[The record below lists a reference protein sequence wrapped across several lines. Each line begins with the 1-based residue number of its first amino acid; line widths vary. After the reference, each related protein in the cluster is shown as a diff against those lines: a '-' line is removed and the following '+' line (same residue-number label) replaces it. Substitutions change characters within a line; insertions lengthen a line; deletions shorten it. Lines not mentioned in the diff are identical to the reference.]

1 MAKIIKISNLI
12 VEQAIQSDINFQHG
26 AILTKG
32 SKILAKGYN
41 KSRSKFM
48 NVLHTCIHAEIDVLH
63 TYITT
68 ILHKSINLK
77 KKNIII
83 PELSKCTLWVGRIL
97 KDGSL
102 AYSKPCYHCI
112 NYLRKVG
119 IKKIG
124 YSTKNGTIQIEK
136 IVDIESDYISV
147 AQIKLQTIYTRKYK
161 MCP

>member
-12 VEQAIQSDINFQHG
+12 LEQAKQSDINFQHG

-41 KSRSKFM
+41 KPRSKFM
-48 NVLHTCIHAEIDVLH
+48 NTFHTCIHAEIDVLH

-83 PELSKCTLWVGRIL
+83 PELSKCTLWVGRVL

-102 AYSKPCYHCI
+102 TDSKPCCYCI

-119 IKKIG
+119 LKKIG
-124 YSTKNGTIQIEK
+124 YSTKNGTIKVEK
-136 IVDIESDYISV
+136 IIDIRSNYISN
-147 AQIKLQTIYTRKYK
+147 AQMKLHTIYRRV
-161 MCP
+161 